1 MNAKKESYA
10 AMIIVLA
17 AICLV
22 TAALLGLV
30 DKVTKPAIEANTAE
44 TVQNAL
50 TGEVVNN
57 PLPPQPKP
65 AAPLVVEEFTTPS
78 TYPDGSVTLSN
89 GTNVTVVAVYQAG
102 EEGYV
107 IEVLAPGGYGGDIDM
122 MTGINA
128 AGEVTGM
135 SVISHAETSGLGSKA
150 TDPNWQS
157 QFVGSTEDVSVT
169 KDGGTINAITGST
182 ITSRCV
188 CNGVNAARA
197 VVEALG

>member
-50 TGEVVNN
+50 TEV
-57 PLPPQPKP
+57 LPADSYDQ
-65 AAPLVVEEFTTPS
+65 VEF
-78 TYPDGSVTLSN
+78 PDGSVTLSN

-107 IEVLAPGGYGGDIDM
+107 IVVLAPGGYGGDIDM

>member
-30 DKVTKPAIEANTAE
+30 DKVTKPATNKSKGNDN
-44 TVQNAL
+44 V
-50 TGEVVNN
+50 
-57 PLPPQPKP
+57 
-65 AAPLVVEEFTTPS
+65 
-78 TYPDGSVTLSN
+78 

>member
-1 MNAKKESYA
+1 MNAQKKEPYA

-17 AICLV
+17 LICLV
-22 TAALLGLV
+22 VAAILGV
-30 DKVTKPAIEANTAE
+30 VNNVTKPAIEANTQE

-50 TGEVVNN
+50 TEV
-57 PLPPQPKP
+57 LPADSYDK
-65 AAPLVVEEFTTPS
+65 VEF
-78 TYPDGSVTLSN
+78 PDGSVTLSS
-89 GTNVTVVAVYQAG
+89 GTAVTVVAVYQAG

-107 IEVLAPGGYGGDIDM
+107 VEVLAPGGYGGDIDM
-122 MTGINA
+122 MTGINT

-135 SVISHAETSGLGSKA
+135 SIISHSETSGLGSKS
-150 TDPNWQS
+150 TDPNWQA
-157 QFVGSTEDVSVT
+157 QFKGTTEDVSVT

>member
-50 TGEVVNN
+50 TEV
-57 PLPPQPKP
+57 LPADSYDQ
-65 AAPLVVEEFTTPS
+65 VEF
-78 TYPDGSVTLSN
+78 PDGSVTLSN

-135 SVISHAETSGLGSKA
+135 SVISHAETSGLGSNASKPDFQA
-150 TDPNWQS
+150 
-157 QFVGSTEDVSVT
+157 QFVGKTGEVKVT
-169 KDGGTINAITGST
+169 KDGGDIDALTGAT
-182 ITSRCV
+182 ITSRGV
-188 CNGVNAARA
+188 CEAVTSAIAAA
-197 VVEALG
+197 ASMG

>member
-50 TGEVVNN
+50 TEV
-57 PLPPQPKP
+57 LPADSYDQ
-65 AAPLVVEEFTTPS
+65 VEL
-78 TYPDGSVTLSN
+78 PDGSVTLSN

-122 MTGINA
+122 MTGINT

>member
-1 MNAKKESYA
+1 M
-10 AMIIVLA
+10 
-17 AICLV
+17 
-22 TAALLGLV
+22 
-30 DKVTKPAIEANTAE
+30 
-44 TVQNAL
+44 
-50 TGEVVNN
+50 
-57 PLPPQPKP
+57 
-65 AAPLVVEEFTTPS
+65 EF
-78 TYPDGSVTLSN
+78 PDGSVTLSN